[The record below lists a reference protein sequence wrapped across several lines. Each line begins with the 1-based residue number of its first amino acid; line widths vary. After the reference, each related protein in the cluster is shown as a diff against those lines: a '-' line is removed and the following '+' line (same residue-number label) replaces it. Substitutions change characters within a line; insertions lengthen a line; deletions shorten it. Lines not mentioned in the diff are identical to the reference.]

1 MKFRSWLIS
10 TVWLIWASLR
20 LTQEHFD
27 RTVRGDIKWFT
38 ADDLEKTGP
47 DDCPFG
53 SEPQA
58 VANPFLAVG
67 VSPPS
72 RYASRARMQ
81 VQRGRD

>member
-1 MKFRSWLIS
+1 MVGRV
-10 TVWLIWASLR
+10 TAHYPP
-20 LTQEHFD
+20 LTRKHLD

-38 ADDLEKTGP
+38 ADDLDKAGP

-53 SEPQA
+53 PEPQA
-58 VANPFLAVG
+58 VANSFLAVG

-72 RYASRARMQ
+72 RYASRAPVQ